1 MRWPYG
7 TSMSD
12 QSQGAPAGALE
23 GSLPVAGVSYSRL
36 QGSFFWHSYGR
47 YVALILGVPRAE
59 ANVRP
64 TSLYPTPS
72 AWLAAQA
79 RKTPHF
85 NFCGLGSLD
94 HGTFLFSLL
103 FIFFTRWCLI
113 LIKFLSL
120 KRGKF
125 VLDFILFSH
134 HFSAHTFISHL
145 LTPPPPSPPSFSWIL
160 SVTVFSF
167 YPEIF

>member
-1 MRWPYG
+1 MTPLYRPVLLRWPYG

-64 TSLYPTPS
+64 TSLYPTPALASS
-72 AWLAAQA
+72 AGQETLLLL
-79 RKTPHF
+79 TS
-85 NFCGLGSLD
+85 SLS
-94 HGTFLFSLL
+94 GVMTQTFLSSLRFFFSVQ
-103 FIFFTRWCLI
+103 FEISVQ
-113 LIKFLSL
+113 IKNSQFLS
-120 KRGKF
+120 R
-125 VLDFILFSH
+125 
-134 HFSAHTFISHL
+134 
-145 LTPPPPSPPSFSWIL
+145 
-160 SVTVFSF
+160 
-167 YPEIF
+167 